1 MGNIF
6 PGEERGS
13 KGPTSQCCPTTS
25 ARSVLLTGPPDPG
38 LRRPGALGLLLPEPP
53 PAVPCHHGV
62 GARGVRVVRTGSGVL
77 SPQPR
82 LGPSPGQT
90 PSPLRS
96 GSCRSSTFGSLPPL
110 RGGSYFSAP
119 IFVCLSPFSRS
130 FVFAGGEGG
139 RGGAAATE
147 HPVRAWGAI
156 KGLSMG
162 LVMQCVRTHA
172 RPGCRHRGRDQ
183 MGKHSPS
190 LIVLHL
196 WEGED

>member
-1 MGNIF
+1 M
-6 PGEERGS
+6 
-13 KGPTSQCCPTTS
+13 
-25 ARSVLLTGPPDPG
+25 GPPDPG
-38 LRRPGALGLLLPEPP
+38 LRRAGALGSLLPEPP
-53 PAVPCHHGV
+53 PRCPSSPRCGCPW
-62 GARGVRVVRTGSGVL
+62 GACPSVVRSGSGL
-77 SPQPR
+77 HSPQPR
-82 LGPSPGQT
+82 LGRSPGQT
-90 PSPLRS
+90 PSPSRS
-96 GSCRSSTFGSLPPL
+96 GSRRCSSTFGSLPPL

-119 IFVCLSPFSRS
+119 IFICLSPFSRS

-162 LVMQCVRTHA
+162 LVMQCVHTHA